1 MMIAQKTGNLS
12 SVPISYANTCCHR
25 FWLDAGFGAVDS
37 AAMVEAAKS
46 AAGGAPDI
54 DTEVLILGGGMVGMT
69 LANALAGAGI
79 ATVVIDSALPDAQ
92 LDSGF
97 DGRASAIAHGSAQVL
112 RGNGLW
118 PYLADDAG
126 PIIDIRVADGTVD
139 GGPSTLFLHYDH
151 RAVGDQPFGYMIE
164 NRVIRRALFEQA
176 ATLRALDRIAP
187 ARVGT
192 LERTI
197 GGAAAVLEDGRRIR
211 CRLVVG
217 AEGRN
222 SPSREG
228 AGIAV
233 TRLPYDQTA
242 IVCTVGHARDHRGVA
257 VEYFLP
263 SGPFAMLPMT
273 GRRMNIVWT
282 ERPDLAARYMALDD
296 AAFLAELGRRFG
308 DWLGAIE
315 LLGPRFTYPLSLQHA
330 ARYTDRRLAL
340 VGDAAH
346 AIHPIAG
353 QGLNLGLR
361 DVAALAESVIDTRR
375 LGLDIGGADVLRRYE
390 RWRRF
395 DSVLLTSVTDILNRL
410 FSNDFPPLRLARD
423 LGLAAVD
430 HLPPVKRFF
439 MRHAMGVV
447 GDLPR
452 LVRGEAL

>member
-1 MMIAQKTGNLS
+1 MHKNNAQFFFSLFFVQLFPQPRFFLDGGCLS
-12 SVPISYANTCCHR
+12 
-25 FWLDAGFGAVDS
+25 VDS
-37 AAMVEAAKS
+37 LLMSAIAKS
-46 AAGGAPDI
+46 AAGTAADLE
-54 DTEVLILGGGMVGMT
+54 TEVLVLGGGMVGMT
-69 LANALAGAGI
+69 LANALAGAGV
-79 ATVVIDSALPDAQ
+79 ATVVVDSAPPDSLLEA
-92 LDSGF
+92 GY
-97 DGRASAIAHGSAQVL
+97 DGRASAIAHGSAQVF
-112 RGNGLW
+112 RGIGLW
-118 PYLADDAG
+118 PFVEADAG
-126 PIIDIRVADGTVD
+126 PIVDIRVADGTVA

-176 ATLRALDRIAP
+176 AMLPSLRRLAP
-187 ARVGT
+187 ARVAT
-192 LERTI
+192 LVREAA
-197 GGAAAVLEDGRRIR
+197 GAEAVLEDGRRIR
-211 CRLVVG
+211 SRLVVG

-222 SPSREG
+222 SPSRAD

-233 TRLPYDQTA
+233 TRLPYNQTA
-242 IVCTVGHARDHRGVA
+242 IVCTVRHECDHGGVA

-273 GRRMNIVWT
+273 DRRMNIVWT
-282 ERPDLAARYMALDD
+282 ERPDLAVRFMALDD
-296 AAFLAELGRRFG
+296 AAFLDELRRRFG
-308 DWLGAIE
+308 DWLGDTALI
-315 LLGPRFTYPLSLQHA
+315 GPRFSYPLELQHA

-361 DVAALAESVIDTRR
+361 DVAALAEAVIDTRR
-375 LGLDIGGADVLRRYE
+375 LGLDIGGSDVLRRYE

-395 DSVLLTSVTDILNRL
+395 DSVLLTSVTDVLNRL
-410 FSNDFPPLRLARD
+410 FSNDLAPLRLARD

-430 HLPPVKRFF
+430 SLPPLKRFF

-452 LVRGEAL
+452 LVRGETL

>member
-1 MMIAQKTGNLS
+1 M
-12 SVPISYANTCCHR
+12 
-25 FWLDAGFGAVDS
+25 DAGPDRMESAGMQAAETSPAGTGA
-37 AAMVEAAKS
+37 
-46 AAGGAPDI
+46 DI
-54 DTEVLILGGGMVGMT
+54 ETEVLILGGGMVGMT
-69 LANALAGAGI
+69 LANALAGAGV
-79 ATVVIDSALPDAQ
+79 ATIVVDSAPEDAQ
-92 LDSGF
+92 LDTAY
-97 DGRASAIAHGSAQVL
+97 DGRASAIAHGSAQVF
-112 RGNGLW
+112 RGIGLW
-118 PYLADDAG
+118 PYLDAAAG
-126 PIIDIRVADGTVD
+126 PIIDIRVADGTVA

-176 ATLRALDRIAP
+176 AALPALERIAP
-187 ARVGT
+187 ARVAT
-192 LERTI
+192 LARDI
-197 GGAAAVLEDGRRIR
+197 GGAEAELEDGRRIR
-211 CRLVVG
+211 CRLAVG

-222 SPSREG
+222 SPSRG
-228 AGIAV
+228 DAGIAV

-242 IVCTVGHARDHRGVA
+242 IVCTVRHARDHRGVA

-273 GRRMNIVWT
+273 GKRMNIVWT

-296 AAFLAELGRRFG
+296 AAFLVELGRRFG

-315 LLGPRFTYPLSLQHA
+315 LVGPRFTYPLSLQHA
-330 ARYTDRRLAL
+330 VRYTDRRLAL

-361 DVAALAESVIDTRR
+361 DVAALAEAVIDTRR

-395 DSVLLTSVTDILNRL
+395 DSVLLTTVTDVLNRL

-430 HLPPVKRFF
+430 HLPPLKRFF

-452 LVRGEAL
+452 LVKGEAL